1 MGCACMHVYMP
12 VCRYKDRWI
21 AEEGKR
27 GEGSGEEEKRGR
39 GRGKGKVKEEGTAF
53 TVLKD
58 FS

>member
-1 MGCACMHVYMP
+1 MHVYMP